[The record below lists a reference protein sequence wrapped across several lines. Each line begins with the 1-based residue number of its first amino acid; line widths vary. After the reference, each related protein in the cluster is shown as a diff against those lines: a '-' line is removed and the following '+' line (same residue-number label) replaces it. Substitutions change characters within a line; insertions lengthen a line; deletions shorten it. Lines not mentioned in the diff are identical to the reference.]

1 MMLQRI
7 KLMPDYSCYPLW
19 DRDDGG
25 DIEPWELPLSEAI
38 IKRLLNW
45 QDIYDGTI
53 DWDDPASAGFASEK
67 EKMVFEREGVSL
79 WKQLQKELGDEY
91 EIVYFSQLW
100 QRVLTSVYKSHFTN
114 YLDAILRMPKLPQI
128 IPKRRGNL
136 AEKEFSEKQFI
147 AHIMVPVTRGKSIEA
162 QGTSRSVDKVKF
174 NDSLYLYQVSDNP
187 PHIMRANRKGRKFIR
202 DLATIESNQK
212 KD

>member
-25 DIEPWELPLSEAI
+25 DIEPWELPLSEATI
-38 IKRLLNW
+38 ERLLNW
-45 QDIYDGTI
+45 QKIYDGII
-53 DWDDPASAGFASEK
+53 DWDDPASAGFASAQE
-67 EKMVFEREGVSL
+67 EIAFEREGISL

-91 EIVYFSQLW
+91 EIVYFSQLL
-100 QRVLTSVYKSHFTN
+100 QRVINPYKSRLGN
-114 YLDAILRMPKLPQI
+114 YLDTLLRRSELPQFI
-128 IPKRRGNL
+128 QKRRSSL
-136 AEKEFSEKQFI
+136 AAKEFSEKHFI
-147 AHIMVPVTRGKSIEA
+147 GRIMVPITRGKNIEA
-162 QGTSRSVDKVKF
+162 QGTSRSVDKLKF
-174 NDSLYLYQVSDNP
+174 NDSLYLYPVSDNP

-202 DLATIESNQK
+202 DLATIESDRR